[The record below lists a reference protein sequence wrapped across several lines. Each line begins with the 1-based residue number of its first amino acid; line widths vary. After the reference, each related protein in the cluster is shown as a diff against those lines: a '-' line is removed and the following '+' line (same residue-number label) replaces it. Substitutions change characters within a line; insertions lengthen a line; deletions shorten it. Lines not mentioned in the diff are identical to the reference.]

1 MSGVMKYA
9 EAVTYS
15 SPESGQASSASL
27 AATLGNGHL
36 GSRFLGASCGDV
48 AAQRSEE
55 FFFGSHTQGGAYAR
69 FTRDGLPW
77 AGLCNAFGIACSF
90 SRFCAY
96 RSLYLLMLA
105 LTCAVLFPSVSLA
118 APKNPSI
125 DRVELGFDGNYKL
138 GYWTPLSV
146 KVSGLPDAEHLSL
159 EVIVPDSDGVPTR
172 VRHPFS
178 FSSRLSSVPPC
189 DYTRE
194 PAKRLFVK
202 IGRNSGEMIVVLRD
216 GEREVARRVF
226 DLAGGELTPAMP
238 SDAWLLLSLG
248 TTKHLAG
255 TLAANRQFKSAGGR
269 IVTVTD
275 PARLPDQWYGYEG
288 VDVVVL
294 PGSAEELSELLK
306 ADAPMAALDGWL
318 RRGGTLLM
326 TLGGSGEKVL
336 ATAGNAANWA
346 PGRFEK
352 IIPMTNAGAL
362 ERASGV
368 ESLLEPL
375 TEGERFSL
383 SAARL
388 TKPVG
393 EVKLAAGLRAEDL
406 PLIIDRCYGFGRV
419 LFVAIDLD
427 EPIMGRWA
435 GTAPLVMGQFLPQ
448 QAARDAETPT
458 TQGEVTHAGYDD
470 LSGQLRTTLDQFQH
484 QGVRLL
490 PFGAL
495 LGMMMAYVVLLGPGD
510 FLLVKRFL
518 RRMELTWI
526 TMPLL
531 ILLTCGGAYA
541 LAVGLK
547 GNQIHMNQVDV
558 IDYDDVQSARRATTW
573 FTIFSPRGQAY
584 DLTLVGV
591 QPSACSYPAIPARRE
606 TPTGGGVLLS
616 WFGLPGTALGGME
629 SRATPPLAG
638 QPYDISSHLDALD
651 EVPIPVWSTKSF
663 VARWTPQGSAPLSA
677 NLTPAKGGLE
687 GLLSGTVVN
696 NSNAPLEQCV
706 LLTKRWAYPLGTL
719 APKERLA
726 IHDGLGPR
734 AAQSYLARRREA
746 DEAYDHLGTDSARI
760 LQVMSFY
767 RTVGGQDYTRLKHR
781 YDATIDISRQL
792 SDDQAILIG
801 LRPTAAAEVR
811 DGDRPL
817 ATASPGGLTMYRV
830 IVPVQSEVLVPRP

>member
-1 MSGVMKYA
+1 MSATEMANDEIRMTHEIRNPSCDIAYR
-9 EAVTYS
+9 EHTPS
-15 SPESGQASSASL
+15 SFEFCHSSFFHHSSFVISLLLCATVSLWFNSAL
-27 AATLGNGHL
+27 AA
-36 GSRFLGASCGDV
+36 
-48 AAQRSEE
+48 
-55 FFFGSHTQGGAYAR
+55 
-69 FTRDGLPW
+69 
-77 AGLCNAFGIACSF
+77 
-90 SRFCAY
+90 
-96 RSLYLLMLA
+96 
-105 LTCAVLFPSVSLA
+105 
-118 APKNPSI
+118 PSI

-146 KVSGLPDAEHLSL
+146 KFGELPDSKNVSL
-159 EVIVPDSDGVPTR
+159 EVTVPDSDGVPTR
-172 VRHPFS
+172 VRHS
-178 FSSRLSSVPPC
+178 LENSNKQA
-189 DYTRE
+189 E
-194 PAKRLFVK
+194 RLFVK

-216 GEREVARRVF
+216 GEREIARRMF

-248 TTKHLAG
+248 TTKHLAA
-255 TLAANRQFKSAGGR
+255 TLAANRQFKSSGGR

-275 PARLPDQWYGYEG
+275 PADLPYQWYGYEG

-294 PGSAEELSELLK
+294 PGSGNELSALLK

-326 TLGGSGEKVL
+326 TLGANGEKVL
-336 ATAGNAANWA
+336 ATDSKAADWA
-346 PGRFEK
+346 PGRFDK
-352 IIPMTNAGAL
+352 VIAMSNAGAL

-368 ESLLEPL
+368 ETLLEPL
-375 TEGERFSL
+375 SEGERFSL
-383 SAARL
+383 SATRL

-393 EVKLAAGLRAEDL
+393 
-406 PLIIDRCYGFGRV
+406 
-419 LFVAIDLD
+419 
-427 EPIMGRWA
+427 
-435 GTAPLVMGQFLPQ
+435 
-448 QAARDAETPT
+448 ARDAETPT
-458 TQGEVTHAGYDD
+458 TLGEVTHAGYDD
-470 LSGQLRTTLDQFQH
+470 LSGQLRTALDQFQK

-510 FLLVKRFL
+510 FLLVRRVLK
-518 RRMELTWI
+518 RMELTWI

-547 GNQIHMNQVDV
+547 GNQLRMNQVDV

-584 DLTLVGV
+584 DLTLASPGSRVA
-591 QPSACSYPAIPARRE
+591 PE
-606 TPTGGGVLLS
+606 LLLS

-638 QPYDISSHLDALD
+638 QPYDISSNLDALD

-677 NLTPAKGGLE
+677 NVTPAKGGLE

-696 NSNAPLEQCV
+696 NSEAPLEQCV

-734 AAQSYLARRREA
+734 AAQSYLTRRREA
-746 DEAYDHLGTDSARI
+746 DEAYDHLGTDAARI

-767 RTVGGQDYTRLKHR
+767 RTVGGQDYTRLKNR
-781 YDATIDISRQL
+781 YDVTIDISRQL

-801 LRPTAAAEVR
+801 LRPKATAEVR
-811 DGDRPL
+811 DGDKPL
-817 ATASPGGLTMYRV
+817 APASPGGLTMYRV
-830 IVPVQSEVLVPRP
+830 IVPIQNKALAPRP